1 MKKIL
6 LFIAH
11 LSYIPMFTINNLT
24 MHKVHMYA
32 GAIRKLLYG
41 CVLYSRTYAH
51 SIQYNTCIM
60 ALLSFPYKWTM
71 HNFPI
76 PAMKTEPRN

>member
-1 MKKIL
+1 MKRIL

-11 LSYIPMFTINNLT
+11 LSYIPMYDTNNLT

-41 CVLYSRTYAH
+41 CYYILTYH
-51 SIQYNTCIM
+51 TIKHVYHGLTIFSV
-60 ALLSFPYKWTM
+60 
-71 HNFPI
+71 
-76 PAMKTEPRN
+76 